1 MALNP
6 YRMAWSFRIG
16 RVFGIDVRVH
26 VIFLVLVA
34 WVWLDGALV
43 TGNYQDG
50 LLEAL
55 DFQGGAF
62 ALLMILLLFTLVL
75 LHELGHSLV
84 AQRAGICV
92 RDITIWPLGG
102 LARLEGSTDAPKTE
116 LKIALA
122 GPCVNLVLA
131 LAVLPF
137 WLYMKPFFLTDF
149 LLIANAALGIFNLM
163 PAFPLDGGRVLRA
176 LLGFKMP
183 FLQATEKA
191 VLVSKI
197 LAWAGIFFS
206 IIYTEN
212 WWLTLICLFVLWAGS
227 TELRAV
233 RAREL
238 WRRAAQEE
246 AGDTIDAEVVDVKS
260 NLKDY
265 ERQFI
270 EKVRRLGKG
279 DKGS

>member
-16 RVFGIDVRVH
+16 RLFGIDVRVH
-26 VIFLVLVA
+26 IIFLVLVA
-34 WVWLDGALV
+34 WVWLDGTLA
-43 TGNYQDG
+43 TRNFQDG
-50 LLEAL
+50 AFILLHV
-55 DFQGGAF
+55 
-62 ALLMILLLFTLVL
+62 LLLFTFVL

-84 AQRAGICV
+84 AQRAGIRV

-102 LARLEGSTDAPKTE
+102 LARLEGSTDEPRTE

-122 GPCVNLVLA
+122 GPAVNLAIA

-137 WLYMKPFFLTDF
+137 WLTMEPTYLTDF
-149 LLIANAALGIFNLM
+149 LLFANAALGIFNLI

-176 LLGFKMP
+176 LLGFKMS
-183 FLQATEKA
+183 FLKATEKA

-197 LAWAGIFFS
+197 LAISGIFIS
-206 IIYTEN
+206 IVYLDKN
-212 WWLTLICLFVLWAGS
+212 WWLVLICLFVLWAGS

-233 RAREL
+233 RTREF

-246 AGDTIDAEVVDVKS
+246 AGDIIDAEVVES

-270 EKVRRLGKG
+270 KEIRRLGGG